1 MSINKSVFLSKIFN
15 LNLPF
20 FIYRK
25 LRSSNDKS
33 NISSRIIKI
42 AVISVFLGVFVSLS
56 AISIGKGLQ
65 SAIKEKLYSLSADIT
80 ISTYENNSRGIAS
93 EKIDNFQS
101 LDNEIKAAF
110 PSLKFENIIEKPTLI
125 SKNNSFET
133 VIFRGVND
141 GYIFD
146 NFNKFILGNNT
157 LSNLT
162 DKEIIISKSLSDKL
176 GIKEGQSLTLY
187 FQIDNN
193 QRIPNLRSYIVTHIF
208 DTDFPDFDNNY
219 IIGNSQTL
227 QNIFKWNNNEYA
239 TIEISINEK
248 SKISSIEE
256 SISSLKSFEKNNL
269 SIKSIETKYDNIF
282 NWISIFDFNI
292 ILITSLM
299 ILVAIIS
306 VIISLFILIF
316 ERIKMIG
323 IMTSMG
329 STNKSLSK
337 IFVYQGIEIILKGM
351 IPANIIFLLVSII
364 QNTYG
369 FIKLNPSDYYVES
382 IPFILE
388 PTYIILL
395 NLIFAIISFIVLSI
409 TFVSIT
415 KFTPKLNINS

>member
-1 MSINKSVFLSKIFN
+1 MSINKSVFLSKIFI

-25 LRSSNDKS
+25 LRSNNDKS

-42 AVISVFLGVFVSLS
+42 AVVSVFLGVFVSLC

-65 SAIKEKLYSLSADIT
+65 SAIKEKLYSLSPDIT

-93 EKIDNFQS
+93 EKINNFQIVDS
-101 LDNEIKAAF
+101 EIKTAL
-110 PSLKFENIIEKPTLI
+110 PDLKFENIIEKPTLI
-125 SKNNSFET
+125 SMNNSFET

-141 GYIFD
+141 GYSFD
-146 NFNKFILGNNT
+146 NLNKFILGSKT
-157 LSNLT
+157 LNNLT
-162 DKEIIISKSLSDKL
+162 NKEIVISKSLSDKL
-176 GIKEGQSLTLY
+176 EIAVGQNLTLY
-187 FQIDNN
+187 FQTDNN
-193 QRIPNLRSYIVTHIF
+193 QSIPNIRSFTVTHIF
-208 DTDFPDFDNNY
+208 KTDFPDFDNNY
-219 IIGNSQTL
+219 VIGSSQTL
-227 QNIFKWNNNEYA
+227 QNIFNWNNYEYA
-239 TIEISINEK
+239 TIEISIDEK
-248 SKISSIEE
+248 SKISLIEE

-269 SIKSIETKYDNIF
+269 SIKSIKYKYENIF

-329 STNKSLSK
+329 SSNKLLSK
-337 IFVYQGIEIILKGM
+337 IFIYQGIEIILKGM
-351 IPANIIFLLVSII
+351 IPANVLFLSLSII
-364 QNTYG
+364 QNNYG
-369 FIKLNPSDYYVES
+369 LIKLNPSDYYIES

-388 PTYIILL
+388 PMFIILL

>member
-1 MSINKSVFLSKIFN
+1 MRINKSVFLSKIFN

-42 AVISVFLGVFVSLS
+42 AIISVFLGVFVSLS
-56 AISIGKGLQ
+56 AISIGRGLQ
-65 SAIKEKLYSLSADIT
+65 TSIKEKLYSLSPDIT
-80 ISTYENNSRGIAS
+80 ISTYENNARGIAS
-93 EKIDNFQS
+93 EKINNFQLVDS
-101 LDNEIKAAF
+101 ELKTAF
-110 PSLKFENIIEKPTLI
+110 PDLKFENIIEKPTLI

-141 GYIFD
+141 GYSFE
-146 NFNKFILGNNT
+146 NFNKFILGSNILN
-157 LSNLT
+157 NLT
-162 DKEIIISKSLSDKL
+162 SKEIIISKSLADKL
-176 GIKEGQSLTLY
+176 GITVGQNLTLY

-193 QRIPNLRSYIVTHIF
+193 QRIPNLRSFTVTHIF
-208 DTDFPDFDNNY
+208 NTDFPDFDNNY
-219 IIGNSQTL
+219 VIGNSQIL

-239 TIEISINEK
+239 SIEISINEK
-248 SKISSIEE
+248 SKISSIEQ
-256 SISSLKSFEKNNL
+256 SISSLKSFQKNNL
-269 SIKSIETKYDNIF
+269 SIKSINSKYDNIF

-323 IMTSMG
+323 IMSSMG

-337 IFVYQGIEIILKGM
+337 IFIYQGIEIILKGM
-351 IPANIIFLLVSII
+351 IPANILFLSVSII
-364 QNTYG
+364 QNSYG

-388 PTYIILL
+388 PMFIISL
-395 NLIFAIISFIVLSI
+395 NLIFAVISFIVLSI

-415 KFTPKLNINS
+415 KFTPKFNINS

>member
-1 MSINKSVFLSKIFN
+1 MSINKSVFLSKIFI

-25 LRSSNDKS
+25 LRSNNDKS

-42 AVISVFLGVFVSLS
+42 AVVSVFLGVFVSLC

-65 SAIKEKLYSLSADIT
+65 SAIKEKLYSLSPDIT

-93 EKIDNFQS
+93 EKINNFQIVDS
-101 LDNEIKAAF
+101 EIKTVF
-110 PSLKFENIIEKPTLI
+110 PDLKFENIIEKPTLI
-125 SKNNSFET
+125 SMNNSFET

-141 GYIFD
+141 GYSFD
-146 NFNKFILGNNT
+146 NLNKFILGSKT
-157 LSNLT
+157 LNNLT
-162 DKEIIISKSLSDKL
+162 NKEIVISKSLSDKL
-176 GIKEGQSLTLY
+176 EIAVGQNLTLY
-187 FQIDNN
+187 FQTDNN
-193 QRIPNLRSYIVTHIF
+193 QRIPNIRSFTVTHIF
-208 DTDFPDFDNNY
+208 KTDFPDFDNNY
-219 IIGNSQTL
+219 VIGSSHTL
-227 QNIFKWNNNEYA
+227 QNIFNWNNYEYA
-239 TIEISINEK
+239 TIEISIDEK
-248 SKISSIEE
+248 SKISFIEE

-269 SIKSIETKYDNIF
+269 SIKSIKYKYENIF

-329 STNKSLSK
+329 SSNKLLSK
-337 IFVYQGIEIILKGM
+337 IFIYQGIEIILKGM
-351 IPANIIFLLVSII
+351 IPANVLFLSLSII
-364 QNTYG
+364 QNSYG
-369 FIKLNPSDYYVES
+369 LIKLNPSDYYIES

-388 PTYIILL
+388 PMFIILL
-395 NLIFAIISFIVLSI
+395 NVIFVIISFIVLSI

>member
-110 PSLKFENIIEKPTLI
+110 PRLKFENIIEKPTLI

-141 GYIFD
+141 GYSFD

-193 QRIPNLRSYIVTHIF
+193 QRIPNLRSYIITHIF

-351 IPANIIFLLVSII
+351 IPANIIFLSVSII

>member
-1 MSINKSVFLSKIFN
+1 MRINKSVFLSKIFN

-42 AVISVFLGVFVSLS
+42 AIVSVFLGVFVSLS
-56 AISIGKGLQ
+56 AVSIGRGLQ
-65 SAIKEKLYSLSADIT
+65 SSIKEKLYSLSPDIT

-93 EKIDNFQS
+93 EKINNFQLVDS
-101 LDNEIKAAF
+101 EIKTEF
-110 PSLKFENIIEKPTLI
+110 PDLKFENIIEKPTLI

-141 GYIFD
+141 GYSFE
-146 NFNKFILGNNT
+146 NFNKFILGSNT
-157 LSNLT
+157 LNNLT
-162 DKEIIISKSLSDKL
+162 SKEIIISKSLSDKL
-176 GIKEGQSLTLY
+176 GITVGQNLTLY
-187 FQIDNN
+187 FKIDNN
-193 QRIPNLRSYIVTHIF
+193 QRIPNLRSYTVTHIF
-208 DTDFPDFDNNY
+208 NTDFPDFDNNY
-219 IIGNSQTL
+219 VIGNLQTL
-227 QNIFKWNNNEYA
+227 QNVFKWNNNEYA
-239 TIEISINEK
+239 SIEISINEK
-248 SKISSIEE
+248 SKTSSIEQ
-256 SISSLKSFEKNNL
+256 SISSLKSFQKNNL
-269 SIKSIETKYDNIF
+269 SIKSINSKYDNIF

-323 IMTSMG
+323 IMSSMG

-337 IFVYQGIEIILKGM
+337 IFIYQGIEIILKGM
-351 IPANIIFLLVSII
+351 IPANILFLSVSII
-364 QNTYG
+364 QNSYG

-388 PTYIILL
+388 PMFIISL
-395 NLIFAIISFIVLSI
+395 NLIFAVISFIVLSI

>member
-1 MSINKSVFLSKIFN
+1 MRINKSVFLSKIFN

-42 AVISVFLGVFVSLS
+42 AIVSVFLGVFVSLS
-56 AISIGKGLQ
+56 AISIGRGLQ
-65 SAIKEKLYSLSADIT
+65 SSIKEKLYSLSPDIT

-93 EKIDNFQS
+93 EKINNFQVVDS
-101 LDNEIKAAF
+101 EIKTAF
-110 PSLKFENIIEKPTLI
+110 PDFKFENIIEKPTLI

-141 GYIFD
+141 GYSFE
-146 NFNKFILGNNT
+146 NFNKFILGSNT
-157 LSNLT
+157 LNNLT
-162 DKEIIISKSLSDKL
+162 SKEIIISKSLSDKL
-176 GIKEGQSLTLY
+176 GITVGQNLTLY
-187 FQIDNN
+187 FKIDNN
-193 QRIPNLRSYIVTHIF
+193 QRIPNLRSYTVTHIF
-208 DTDFPDFDNNY
+208 NTDFPDFDNNY
-219 IIGNSQTL
+219 VIGNLQTL
-227 QNIFKWNNNEYA
+227 QNVFKWNNNEYA
-239 TIEISINEK
+239 SIEISINEK
-248 SKISSIEE
+248 SKISSIVQ

-269 SIKSIETKYDNIF
+269 SIKSINSKYDNIF

-323 IMTSMG
+323 IMSSMG

-337 IFVYQGIEIILKGM
+337 IFIYQGIEIILKGM
-351 IPANIIFLLVSII
+351 IPANILFLSVSII
-364 QNTYG
+364 QNSYG
-369 FIKLNPSDYYVES
+369 FIKLNPIDYYVES

-388 PTYIILL
+388 PMFIISL
-395 NLIFAIISFIVLSI
+395 NLIFALISFIVLSI

>member
-1 MSINKSVFLSKIFN
+1 MRINKSVFLSKIFN

-42 AVISVFLGVFVSLS
+42 AIVSVFLGVFVSLS
-56 AISIGKGLQ
+56 AISIGRGLQ
-65 SAIKEKLYSLSADIT
+65 SSIKEKLYSLSPDIT

-93 EKIDNFQS
+93 EKINNFQLVDS
-101 LDNEIKAAF
+101 EIKTAF
-110 PSLKFENIIEKPTLI
+110 PNLKFENIIEKPTLI

-133 VIFRGVND
+133 IIFRGVND
-141 GYIFD
+141 GYSFE
-146 NFNKFILGNNT
+146 NFNKFILGSNILN
-157 LSNLT
+157 NLT
-162 DKEIIISKSLSDKL
+162 SKEIIISKSLSDKL
-176 GIKEGQSLTLY
+176 GITVGQNLTLY
-187 FQIDNN
+187 FKIDNN
-193 QRIPNLRSYIVTHIF
+193 QRIPNIRSYTVTHIF
-208 DTDFPDFDNNY
+208 NTDFPDFDNNY
-219 IIGNSQTL
+219 VIGNSQTL

-239 TIEISINEK
+239 SIEISINEK
-248 SKISSIEE
+248 SKISSIEQ
-256 SISSLKSFEKNNL
+256 SISSLKSFQKNNL
-269 SIKSIETKYDNIF
+269 SIKSINLKYDNIF

-323 IMTSMG
+323 IMSSMG

-337 IFVYQGIEIILKGM
+337 IFIYQGIEIILKGM
-351 IPANIIFLLVSII
+351 IPANILFLSVSII
-364 QNTYG
+364 QNSYG

-388 PTYIILL
+388 PMFIISL
-395 NLIFAIISFIVLSI
+395 NLIFALISFVILSI

>member
-1 MSINKSVFLSKIFN
+1 

-42 AVISVFLGVFVSLS
+42 AIVSVFLGVFVSLS
-56 AISIGKGLQ
+56 AISIGRGLQ
-65 SAIKEKLYSLSADIT
+65 SSIKEKLYSLSPDIT

-93 EKIDNFQS
+93 EKINNFQLVDS
-101 LDNEIKAAF
+101 EIKTEF
-110 PSLKFENIIEKPTLI
+110 PDLKFENIIEKPTLI

-141 GYIFD
+141 GYSFE
-146 NFNKFILGNNT
+146 NFNKFILGSNT
-157 LSNLT
+157 LNNLT
-162 DKEIIISKSLSDKL
+162 SKEIIISKSLADKL
-176 GIKEGQSLTLY
+176 GITVGQNLTLY

-193 QRIPNLRSYIVTHIF
+193 QRIPNLRSFTVTHIF
-208 DTDFPDFDNNY
+208 NTDFPDFDNNY
-219 IIGNSQTL
+219 VIGNSQIL

-239 TIEISINEK
+239 SIEISINKK
-248 SKISSIEE
+248 SKISSIEQ
-256 SISSLKSFEKNNL
+256 SISSLKSFQKNNL
-269 SIKSIETKYDNIF
+269 SIKSINSKYDNIF

-323 IMTSMG
+323 IMSSMG

-337 IFVYQGIEIILKGM
+337 IFIYQGIEIILKGM
-351 IPANIIFLLVSII
+351 IPANILFLSVSII
-364 QNTYG
+364 QNSYG

-388 PTYIILL
+388 PMFIISL
-395 NLIFAIISFIVLSI
+395 NLTFALISFIVLSI

>member
-110 PSLKFENIIEKPTLI
+110 PRLKFENIIEKPTLI

-141 GYIFD
+141 GYSFD

-351 IPANIIFLLVSII
+351 IPANIIFLSVSII

>member
-80 ISTYENNSRGIAS
+80 ISTYENNSRGISS

-110 PSLKFENIIEKPTLI
+110 PRLKFENIIEKPTLI

-141 GYIFD
+141 GYSFD

-193 QRIPNLRSYIVTHIF
+193 QRIPNLRSYIITHIF

-351 IPANIIFLLVSII
+351 IPANIIFLSVSII

>member
-141 GYIFD
+141 GYSFD

-351 IPANIIFLLVSII
+351 IPANIIFLSVSII

>member
-1 MSINKSVFLSKIFN
+1 MRINKSVFLSKIFN

-42 AVISVFLGVFVSLS
+42 AIVSVFLGVFVSLS
-56 AISIGKGLQ
+56 AISIGRGLQ
-65 SAIKEKLYSLSADIT
+65 SSIKEKLYSLSPDIT

-93 EKIDNFQS
+93 EKINNFQLVDS
-101 LDNEIKAAF
+101 EIKTEF
-110 PSLKFENIIEKPTLI
+110 PDLKFENIIEKPTLI

-141 GYIFD
+141 GYSFE
-146 NFNKFILGNNT
+146 NFNKFILGSNT
-157 LSNLT
+157 LNNLT
-162 DKEIIISKSLSDKL
+162 SKEIIISKSLSDKL
-176 GIKEGQSLTLY
+176 GITVGQNLTLY

-193 QRIPNLRSYIVTHIF
+193 QRIPNLRSFTVTHIF
-208 DTDFPDFDNNY
+208 NTDFPDFDNNY
-219 IIGNSQTL
+219 VIGNSQTL

-239 TIEISINEK
+239 SIEISINEK
-248 SKISSIEE
+248 SKISSIEQ
-256 SISSLKSFEKNNL
+256 SISSLKSFQKNNL
-269 SIKSIETKYDNIF
+269 SIKSINSKYDNIF

-323 IMTSMG
+323 IMSSMG

-337 IFVYQGIEIILKGM
+337 IFIYQGIEIILKGM
-351 IPANIIFLLVSII
+351 IPANILFLSVSII
-364 QNTYG
+364 QNSYG

-388 PTYIILL
+388 PMFIISL
-395 NLIFAIISFIVLSI
+395 NLIFAFISFIVLSI

>member
-1 MSINKSVFLSKIFN
+1 MRINKSVFLSKIFN

-42 AVISVFLGVFVSLS
+42 AIVSVFLGVFVSLS
-56 AISIGKGLQ
+56 AISIGRGLQ
-65 SAIKEKLYSLSADIT
+65 SSIKEKLYSLSPDIT

-93 EKIDNFQS
+93 EKINNFQLVDS
-101 LDNEIKAAF
+101 EIKTEF
-110 PSLKFENIIEKPTLI
+110 PDLKFENIIEKPTLI

-141 GYIFD
+141 GYSFE
-146 NFNKFILGNNT
+146 NFNKFILGSNT
-157 LSNLT
+157 LNNLT
-162 DKEIIISKSLSDKL
+162 SKEIIISKSLSDKL
-176 GIKEGQSLTLY
+176 GIKVGQNLTLY

-193 QRIPNLRSYIVTHIF
+193 QRIPNLRSYTVTHIF
-208 DTDFPDFDNNY
+208 NTDFPDFDNNY
-219 IIGNSQTL
+219 VIGNSQTL

-239 TIEISINEK
+239 SIEISINEK
-248 SKISSIEE
+248 SKISSIEQ
-256 SISSLKSFEKNNL
+256 SISSLKSFQKNNL
-269 SIKSIETKYDNIF
+269 SIKSINSKYDNIF

-323 IMTSMG
+323 IMSSMG

-337 IFVYQGIEIILKGM
+337 IFIYQGIEIILKGM
-351 IPANIIFLLVSII
+351 IPANILFLSVSII
-364 QNTYG
+364 QNSYG

-388 PTYIILL
+388 PMFIISL
-395 NLIFAIISFIVLSI
+395 NLIFAFISFIVLSI

>member
-1 MSINKSVFLSKIFN
+1 MRINKSVFLSKIFN

-42 AVISVFLGVFVSLS
+42 AIVSVFLGVFVSLS
-56 AISIGKGLQ
+56 AISIGRGLQ
-65 SAIKEKLYSLSADIT
+65 SSIKEKLYSLSPDIT

-93 EKIDNFQS
+93 EKINNFQLVDS
-101 LDNEIKAAF
+101 EIKTAF
-110 PSLKFENIIEKPTLI
+110 PNLKFENIIEKPTLI

-141 GYIFD
+141 RYSFE
-146 NFNKFILGNNT
+146 NFNKFILGSNT
-157 LSNLT
+157 LNNLT
-162 DKEIIISKSLSDKL
+162 SKEIIISKSLSDKL
-176 GIKEGQSLTLY
+176 GITVGQNLTLY

-193 QRIPNLRSYIVTHIF
+193 QRIPNLRSYTVTHIF
-208 DTDFPDFDNNY
+208 NTDFPDFDNNY
-219 IIGNSQTL
+219 VIGNSQIL

-239 TIEISINEK
+239 SIEISINEK
-248 SKISSIEE
+248 SKISSIEQ
-256 SISSLKSFEKNNL
+256 SISSLKFFEKNNL
-269 SIKSIETKYDNIF
+269 SIKSINSKYDNIF

-323 IMTSMG
+323 IMSSMG

-337 IFVYQGIEIILKGM
+337 IFIYQGIEIILKGM
-351 IPANIIFLLVSII
+351 IPANILFLSVSII
-364 QNTYG
+364 QNSYG

-388 PTYIILL
+388 PMFIISL
-395 NLIFAIISFIVLSI
+395 NLIFVLISFVVLSI

>member
-1 MSINKSVFLSKIFN
+1 MRINKSVFLSKIFN

-25 LRSSNDKS
+25 LRSINDKS

-42 AVISVFLGVFVSLS
+42 AIVSVFLGVFVSLS
-56 AISIGKGLQ
+56 AISIGRGLQ
-65 SAIKEKLYSLSADIT
+65 SSIKEKLYSLSPDIT

-93 EKIDNFQS
+93 EKINNFQLVDS
-101 LDNEIKAAF
+101 EIKTAF
-110 PSLKFENIIEKPTLI
+110 PNLKFENIIEKPTLI

-133 VIFRGVND
+133 VIFRGIND
-141 GYIFD
+141 GYSFE
-146 NFNKFILGNNT
+146 NFNKFILGSNT
-157 LSNLT
+157 LNNLT
-162 DKEIIISKSLSDKL
+162 SKEIIISKSLSDKL
-176 GIKEGQSLTLY
+176 GITVGQNLTLY

-193 QRIPNLRSYIVTHIF
+193 QRIPNLRSYTVTHIF
-208 DTDFPDFDNNY
+208 NTDFPDFDNNY

-227 QNIFKWNNNEYA
+227 QNIFKWNNKEFA
-239 TIEISINEK
+239 AIEISINEK
-248 SKISSIEE
+248 SKISSIEQ
-256 SISSLKSFEKNNL
+256 SISSLKFFEKNNL
-269 SIKSIETKYDNIF
+269 SIKSINSKYDNIF

-323 IMTSMG
+323 IMSSMG

-337 IFVYQGIEIILKGM
+337 IFIYQGIEIILKGM
-351 IPANIIFLLVSII
+351 IPANILFLSVSII
-364 QNTYG
+364 QNSYS

-382 IPFILE
+382 VPFILE
-388 PTYIILL
+388 PMFIISL
-395 NLIFAIISFIVLSI
+395 NLIFALISFIVLSI

-415 KFTPKLNINS
+415 KFTPKFNINS

>member
-1 MSINKSVFLSKIFN
+1 MSINKSVFLSKIFI

-25 LRSSNDKS
+25 LRSNNDKS

-42 AVISVFLGVFVSLS
+42 AVVSVFLGVFVSLC

-65 SAIKEKLYSLSADIT
+65 SAIKEKLYSLSPDIT

-93 EKIDNFQS
+93 EKINNFQIVDS
-101 LDNEIKAAF
+101 EIKSAF
-110 PSLKFENIIEKPTLI
+110 PDLKFENIIEKPTLI
-125 SKNNSFET
+125 SMNNSFET

-141 GYIFD
+141 GYSFD
-146 NFNKFILGNNT
+146 NLNKFILGSKT
-157 LSNLT
+157 LNNLT
-162 DKEIIISKSLSDKL
+162 NKEIVISKSLSDKL
-176 GIKEGQSLTLY
+176 EIAVGQNLTLY
-187 FQIDNN
+187 FQTDNN
-193 QRIPNLRSYIVTHIF
+193 QRIPNIRSFTVTHIF
-208 DTDFPDFDNNY
+208 KTDFPDFDNNY
-219 IIGNSQTL
+219 VIGSSQTL
-227 QNIFKWNNNEYA
+227 QNIFNWNNYEYA
-239 TIEISINEK
+239 TIEISIDEK
-248 SKISSIEE
+248 SKISFIEE

-269 SIKSIETKYDNIF
+269 SIKSIKYKYENIF

-329 STNKSLSK
+329 SSNKLLSK
-337 IFVYQGIEIILKGM
+337 IFIYQGIEIILKGM
-351 IPANIIFLLVSII
+351 IPANVLFLSLSII
-364 QNTYG
+364 QNSYG
-369 FIKLNPSDYYVES
+369 LIKLNPSDYYIES

-388 PTYIILL
+388 PMFIILL
-395 NLIFAIISFIVLSI
+395 NVIFAIISFIVLSI

>member
-1 MSINKSVFLSKIFN
+1 

-42 AVISVFLGVFVSLS
+42 AIVSVFLGVFVSLS
-56 AISIGKGLQ
+56 AISIGRGLQ
-65 SAIKEKLYSLSADIT
+65 SSIKEKLYSLSPDIT

-93 EKIDNFQS
+93 EKINNFQLVDS
-101 LDNEIKAAF
+101 EIKTAF
-110 PSLKFENIIEKPTLI
+110 PDLKFENIIEKPTLI

-141 GYIFD
+141 GYSFE
-146 NFNKFILGNNT
+146 NFNKFILGSNT
-157 LSNLT
+157 LNNLT
-162 DKEIIISKSLSDKL
+162 SKEIIISKSLSDKL
-176 GIKEGQSLTLY
+176 GIKVGQNLTLY

-193 QRIPNLRSYIVTHIF
+193 QRIPNLRSFTVTHIF
-208 DTDFPDFDNNY
+208 NTDFPDFDNNY
-219 IIGNSQTL
+219 VIGNSQIL

-239 TIEISINEK
+239 SIEISINEK
-248 SKISSIEE
+248 SKISSIEQ
-256 SISSLKSFEKNNL
+256 SISTFKSFQKNNL
-269 SIKSIETKYDNIF
+269 SIKSINSKYDNIF

-323 IMTSMG
+323 IMSSMG

-337 IFVYQGIEIILKGM
+337 IFIYQGIEIILKGM
-351 IPANIIFLLVSII
+351 IPANILFLSVSII
-364 QNTYG
+364 QNSYG

-388 PTYIILL
+388 PMFIISL
-395 NLIFAIISFIVLSI
+395 NLIFAFISFIVLSI

>member
-1 MSINKSVFLSKIFN
+1 MRINKSVFLSKIFN

-42 AVISVFLGVFVSLS
+42 AIVSVFLGVFVSLS
-56 AISIGKGLQ
+56 AISIGRGLQ
-65 SAIKEKLYSLSADIT
+65 SSIKEKLYSLSPDIT

-93 EKIDNFQS
+93 EKINNFQLVDS
-101 LDNEIKAAF
+101 EIKTAF
-110 PSLKFENIIEKPTLI
+110 PNLKFENIIEKPTLI

-141 GYIFD
+141 GYSFE
-146 NFNKFILGNNT
+146 NFNKFILGSNILN
-157 LSNLT
+157 NLT
-162 DKEIIISKSLSDKL
+162 SKEIIISKSLSDKL
-176 GIKEGQSLTLY
+176 GITVGQNLTLY

-193 QRIPNLRSYIVTHIF
+193 QRIPNLRSFTVTHIF
-208 DTDFPDFDNNY
+208 NTDFPDFDNNY
-219 IIGNSQTL
+219 VIGNSQIL

-239 TIEISINEK
+239 SIDISINEK
-248 SKISSIEE
+248 SKISSIEQ
-256 SISSLKSFEKNNL
+256 SISSLKSFQKNNL
-269 SIKSIETKYDNIF
+269 SIKSINSKYDNIF

-323 IMTSMG
+323 IMSSMG

-337 IFVYQGIEIILKGM
+337 IFIYQGIEIILKGM
-351 IPANIIFLLVSII
+351 IPANILFLSVSII
-364 QNTYG
+364 QNSYG

-388 PTYIILL
+388 PMFIISL
-395 NLIFAIISFIVLSI
+395 NLIFAFISFIVLSI

>member
-1 MSINKSVFLSKIFN
+1 MRINKSVFLSKIFN

-42 AVISVFLGVFVSLS
+42 AIVSVFLGVFVSLS
-56 AISIGKGLQ
+56 AISIGRGLQ
-65 SAIKEKLYSLSADIT
+65 SSIKEKLYSLSPDII

-93 EKIDNFQS
+93 EKINNFQLVDS
-101 LDNEIKAAF
+101 EIKTAF
-110 PSLKFENIIEKPTLI
+110 PDLKFENIIEKPTLI

-141 GYIFD
+141 GYSFE
-146 NFNKFILGNNT
+146 NFNKFILGSNT
-157 LSNLT
+157 LNNLT
-162 DKEIIISKSLSDKL
+162 SKEIIISKSLSDKL
-176 GIKEGQSLTLY
+176 GIKVGQNLTLY

-193 QRIPNLRSYIVTHIF
+193 QRIPNLRSFTVTHIF
-208 DTDFPDFDNNY
+208 NTDFPDFDNNY
-219 IIGNSQTL
+219 VIGNSQTL

-239 TIEISINEK
+239 SIEISINEK
-248 SKISSIEE
+248 SKISSIEQ
-256 SISSLKSFEKNNL
+256 SISSLKSFQKNNL
-269 SIKSIETKYDNIF
+269 SIKSINSKYDNIF

-323 IMTSMG
+323 IMSSMG

-337 IFVYQGIEIILKGM
+337 IFIYQGIEIILKGM
-351 IPANIIFLLVSII
+351 IPANILFLSVSII
-364 QNTYG
+364 QNSYG

-388 PTYIILL
+388 PMFIISL
-395 NLIFAIISFIVLSI
+395 NLIFVLISFVVLSI

>member
-1 MSINKSVFLSKIFN
+1 MRINKSVFLSKIFN

-42 AVISVFLGVFVSLS
+42 AIVSVFLGVFVSLS
-56 AISIGKGLQ
+56 AISIGRGLQ
-65 SAIKEKLYSLSADIT
+65 SSIKEKLYSLSPDIT

-93 EKIDNFQS
+93 EKINNFQLVDS
-101 LDNEIKAAF
+101 EIKTAF
-110 PSLKFENIIEKPTLI
+110 PDLKFENIIEKPTLI

-141 GYIFD
+141 GYSFE
-146 NFNKFILGNNT
+146 NFNKFILGSNT
-157 LSNLT
+157 LNNLT
-162 DKEIIISKSLSDKL
+162 STEIIISKSLSDKL
-176 GIKEGQSLTLY
+176 GITVGQNLTLY

-193 QRIPNLRSYIVTHIF
+193 QRIPNLRSFTVTHIF
-208 DTDFPDFDNNY
+208 NTDFPDFDNNY
-219 IIGNSQTL
+219 VIGNSQTL

-239 TIEISINEK
+239 SIEISINEK
-248 SKISSIEE
+248 SKISRIEQ
-256 SISSLKSFEKNNL
+256 SISSLKYFQKNNL
-269 SIKSIETKYDNIF
+269 SIKSINSKYDNIF

-323 IMTSMG
+323 IMSSMG

-337 IFVYQGIEIILKGM
+337 IFIYQGIEIILKGM
-351 IPANIIFLLVSII
+351 IPANILFLSVSII
-364 QNTYG
+364 QNSYG

-388 PTYIILL
+388 PMFIISL
-395 NLIFAIISFIVLSI
+395 NLIFALISFVVLSI

>member
-1 MSINKSVFLSKIFN
+1 MRINKSVFLSKIFN

-42 AVISVFLGVFVSLS
+42 AIVSVFLGVFVSLS
-56 AISIGKGLQ
+56 AISIGRGLQ
-65 SAIKEKLYSLSADIT
+65 SSIKEKLYSLSPDIT

-93 EKIDNFQS
+93 EKINNFQLVDS
-101 LDNEIKAAF
+101 EIKTAF
-110 PSLKFENIIEKPTLI
+110 PDLKFENIIEKPTLI

-141 GYIFD
+141 GYSFE
-146 NFNKFILGNNT
+146 NFNKFILGSNT
-157 LSNLT
+157 LNNLT
-162 DKEIIISKSLSDKL
+162 SKEIIISKSLSDKL
-176 GIKEGQSLTLY
+176 GITVGQNLTLY
-187 FQIDNN
+187 FKIDNN
-193 QRIPNLRSYIVTHIF
+193 QRIPNLRSYTVTHIF
-208 DTDFPDFDNNY
+208 NTDFPDFDNNY
-219 IIGNSQTL
+219 VIGNSQIL

-239 TIEISINEK
+239 SIEISINEK
-248 SKISSIEE
+248 SKISSIEQ
-256 SISSLKSFEKNNL
+256 SISSLKSFQKNNL
-269 SIKSIETKYDNIF
+269 SIKSINSKYDNIF

-323 IMTSMG
+323 IMSSMG

-337 IFVYQGIEIILKGM
+337 IFIYQGIEIILKGM
-351 IPANIIFLLVSII
+351 IPANILFLSVSII
-364 QNTYG
+364 QNSYG

-388 PTYIILL
+388 PMFIISL
-395 NLIFAIISFIVLSI
+395 NLIFVFISFIVLSI